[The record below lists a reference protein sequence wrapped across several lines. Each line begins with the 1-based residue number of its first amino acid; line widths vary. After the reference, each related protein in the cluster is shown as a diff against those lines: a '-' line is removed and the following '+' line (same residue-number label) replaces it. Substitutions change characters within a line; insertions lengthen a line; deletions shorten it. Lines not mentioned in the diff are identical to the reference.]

1 MNGEDILTIQGY
13 DLTRG
18 LIGLLIMFIVAVILF
33 VVISK
38 RGRRHPKDTTE
49 DLPDYMDN
57 HASADFEARDMARRR

>member
-33 VVISK
+33 VIISK
-38 RGRRHPKDTTE
+38 HGRRHPKH
-49 DLPDYMDN
+49 N
-57 HASADFEARDMARRR
+57 RGASRLYG